1 MASNSCCAGSKKQKM
16 NNQPHGHSSN
26 CNNYVHQNGHA
37 TTSLTNGHGLT
48 NGGST
53 NGHSSEPSIANS
65 EMCFFCFA
73 VLDSELN
80 NLAEPQSPHFTNDA

>member
-1 MASNSCCAGSKKQKM
+1 MASNNCCAGSKKQKM

-26 CNNYVHQNGHA
+26 CNNYVHQNGH
-37 TTSLTNGHGLT
+37 SSSNGHGLT
-48 NGGST
+48 NGGGGSM
-53 NGHSSEPSIANS
+53 NGSSSEPSIANL

-80 NLAEPQSPHFTNDA
+80 NLGEPQSPHFTNDA